1 MLDID
6 LSSLSRD
13 ELHELRKRVTEE
25 INALTLRDNAEHI
38 ADNALRTYRLAVERG
53 VPAGEVVQ
61 WVQPT
66 GAHDAYPKEWTVL
79 HDNKLWVSTVTG
91 NVWEPGVSGWMEHA
105 EDDSYPTWVQPS
117 GAHDAYPR
125 DYIVIH
131 NEGVYRSTVN
141 ANVWEPGVFGW
152 ELIEGE
158 EPVEDDPVEEPDPI
172 DPPDDDDPIEEPP
185 EEEEPPAGYPAWK
198 QPTGAHDAYSI
209 GDKVRHNDKDWE
221 CNVNANTW
229 EPGVHGWDEL

>member
-91 NVWEPGVSGWMEHA
+91 NVWEPGVSGWMEHV

-158 EPVEDDPVEEPDPI
+158 EPI
-172 DPPDDDDPIEEPP
+172 DPP
-185 EEEEPPAGYPAWK
+185 EEEEPTDPPEEEEPIDPPDEEPPVEEPDASPWV
-198 QPTGAHDAYSI
+198 QPTGAHDTYNA
-209 GDKVRHNDKDWE
+209 GDVVAHNGKAWVST
-221 CNVNANTW
+221 VNANTW
-229 EPGVHGWDEL
+229 EPGVYGWDEL